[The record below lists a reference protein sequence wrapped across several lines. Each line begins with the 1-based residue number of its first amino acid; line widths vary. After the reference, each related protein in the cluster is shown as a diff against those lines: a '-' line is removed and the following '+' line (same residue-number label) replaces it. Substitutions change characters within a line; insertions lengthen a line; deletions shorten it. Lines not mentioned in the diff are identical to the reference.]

1 MRDND
6 NNIFL
11 IDLDSITFD
20 PKPNYTL
27 CLPTWSYAPC
37 NIFNLVIWSPNS
49 NTENWVRVVDF
60 NCNHTLDVYAL
71 SVVFYEFF
79 FRISILD
86 NYLTHSLT
94 RS

>member
-11 IDLDSITFD
+11 IDLDSFD

-37 NIFNLVIWSPNS
+37 NIFN
-49 NTENWVRVVDF
+49 
-60 NCNHTLDVYAL
+60 
-71 SVVFYEFF
+71 
-79 FRISILD
+79 
-86 NYLTHSLT
+86 
-94 RS
+94 